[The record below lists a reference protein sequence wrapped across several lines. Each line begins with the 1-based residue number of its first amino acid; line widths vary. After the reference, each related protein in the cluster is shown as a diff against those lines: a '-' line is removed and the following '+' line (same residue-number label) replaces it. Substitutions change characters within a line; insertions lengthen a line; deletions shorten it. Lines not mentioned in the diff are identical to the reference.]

1 MVCLYLVVLRSM
13 FRKVDMKLVLVFV
26 VSLDLTADIVKLAER
41 LRKLF

>member
-1 MVCLYLVVLRSM
+1 M

-41 LRKLF
+41 LRKIF